1 MAGQDPFYLVKDD
14 IQTSLDKAQEAFIAW
29 QNAGKGSSER
39 RRLQPE
45 IEEEC
50 KSIAWQVD
58 EMEKAVDVAEKN
70 MNRFGLTTQEIRSRR
85 TWVHDTRRTVEGMST
100 SVETAK
106 QIASKM
112 TQPNAT
118 PGAKLSSAM
127 QQDNE
132 RFIGTET
139 ERQQMVMR
147 RQDEDLD
154 QLGDHVQRIG
164 HMGLQ
169 IHDELQGQNVLLER
183 LDEDV
188 EGTTSRLAAAQKK
201 INTVLQKAGLR
212 GQLMIIGILIL
223 LLVILIMIAFS

>member
-1 MAGQDPFYLVKDD
+1 MSGQDPFYLVKDD
-14 IQTSLDKAQEAFIAW
+14 IQSSLDKAQEAFIAW

-39 RRLQPE
+39 RRLQPQ
-45 IEEEC
+45 IEDEC

-70 MNRFGLTTQEIRSRR
+70 MNRFGLTSQEIKSRR
-85 TWVHDTRRTVEGMST
+85 QWVHDTRRTVEGMST

-112 TQPNAT
+112 NQPAT
-118 PGAKLSSAM
+118 TAQGKLSSAM

-154 QLGDHVQRIG
+154 QLGNHVQRIG

-169 IHDELQGQNVLLER
+169 IHDELQGQNELLEK

-188 EGTTSRLAAAQKK
+188 EGTTTRLAAAQKK
-201 INTVLQKAGLR
+201 INTVLQKAGLK
-212 GQLMIIGILIL
+212 GQLMIIGVLIL